1 MNFQSILTYVYL
13 KKAQPLGGCPKFCTT
28 ESHFPA
34 NDIEIA
40 HADLIA
46 FWYQPKH
53 ILYLHF
59 SYFMF
64 P

>member
-13 KKAQPLGGCPKFCTT
+13 KISQPLGDCPKFCTT
-28 ESHFPA
+28 VSHVAA

-46 FWYQPKH
+46 FWYQTKYN
-53 ILYLHF
+53 LLVY
-59 SYFMF
+59 
-64 P
+64 